1 MVLHY
6 CHSVYS
12 ALKGRDDNKMKSGQS
27 ESSITVRE
35 NGSQINFIIGLLWN
49 SYSLHFSLGLL
60 RAVKIQAAQTKRCF

>member
-6 CHSVYS
+6 CHPVYS

-35 NGSQINFIIGLLWN
+35 NGS
-49 SYSLHFSLGLL
+49 
-60 RAVKIQAAQTKRCF
+60 